1 MYRKLFALG
10 IILLSLTLS
19 AQAQALQDGYD
30 VVVAGG
36 GTGGI
41 AAAIQASRMG
51 MNVLVVESTSMLGGQ
66 ATAAGVSTM
75 DDLSGQMSG
84 IYREFMERVEEY
96 YALRGKA
103 ITTCYW
109 DAQNVAFEPRIGS
122 KILADMAR
130 GEDAPDIIYRSRV
143 VGVGTEDVI
152 AINSDSMTSGKRV
165 NSVIIQTPQGK
176 VNVTCKVLIDA
187 TEYGDVIPL
196 TGAEYRAGNSVSP
209 NINLEAMIQDITWT
223 AIMRKYPG
231 GVPSHLRP
239 KTPLPGY
246 DLAKFNYREYVTK
259 NGGTFT
265 GTYPVD
271 QPVNFATHNA
281 YRGLPNS
288 FLPGNFSSESG
299 QWDECTKTSV
309 NWGND
314 YPGQYMW
321 GKKYGLPVEYLEN
334 QELRARVERD
344 ALIKTLHFVYYV
356 QNELGESW
364 SVDEDEYGELP
375 EAARDLPEEWKEV
388 ARHMPPIPYVRESR
402 RIVGGRTLTSEEL
415 YRNSLSYRN
424 GSRNNEFS
432 NAIAIGRYSLD
443 LHHARADSD
452 MDMDE
457 KEEHMISRSPV
468 GNFQVPLDVLIPRS
482 VDGFIAAEKNIS
494 VSRLTAGAVRLQ
506 PITMM
511 TGQAAGALAALS
523 VLGDVQPREV
533 KAIRVQRVL
542 IDAGVDLS
550 LGKYGDVPGEHKYY
564 GSVQLANLYGLLE
577 PLSYPSGEE
586 LGVFG
591 IDELMTSGDISRLTE
606 KARVTLPALT
616 ENMTRGEAVDIVV
629 KAMEK

>member
-1 MYRKLFALG
+1 MYRKLFA
-10 IILLSLTLS
+10 ISVMLLSFALP

-51 MNVLVVESTSMLGGQ
+51 MNVLVVESTNMLGGQ

-96 YALRGKA
+96 YASRGKA

-109 DAQNVAFEPRIGS
+109 DAQNKAFEPRIGS

-130 GEDAPDIIYRSRV
+130 GEDAPDILYMSRV

-152 AINSDSMTSGKRV
+152 SVSSGSMTSGKRV

-176 VNVTCKVLIDA
+176 VNTACKVLIDA
-187 TEYGDVIPL
+187 TEYGDVIPM

-223 AIMRKYPG
+223 AIMRKYPDG
-231 GVPSHLRP
+231 IPPHLRP

-246 DLAKFNYREYVTK
+246 DLAKFNYMEYVTK
-259 NGGTFT
+259 DGGTFT
-265 GTYPVD
+265 GTYPVG

-281 YRGLPNS
+281 YRGLPDS
-288 FLPGNFSSESG
+288 YLPGNFSSESG

-314 YPGQYMW
+314 YPGQYKW

-334 QELRARVERD
+334 LELRKRLERD

-364 SVDEDEYGELP
+364 SVDEDEYNELP
-375 EAARDLPEEWKEV
+375 EAARDLPAEWQEI
-388 ARHMPPIPYVRESR
+388 ARHMPPMPYVRESR
-402 RIVGGRTLTSEEL
+402 RIVGERTLTSAEL
-415 YRNSLSYRN
+415 YRNSLSYHN
-424 GSRNNEFS
+424 GNSNNEFS
-432 NAIAIGRYSLD
+432 SAIAVGRYSLD

-457 KEEHMISRSPV
+457 KEEYMISHSPV
-468 GNFQVPLDVLIPRS
+468 GNFQVPLEVLIPGS

-494 VSRLTAGAVRLQ
+494 VSRLAAGALRLQ

-523 VLGDVQPREV
+523 VLGDVQVREV
-533 KAIRVQRVL
+533 KAVRVQRVL

-550 LGKYGDVPGEHKYY
+550 LCRYIDVPGEHKYY

-577 PLSYPSGEE
+577 PLSYPTESEDGM
-586 LGVFG
+586 FG
-591 IDELMTSGDISRLTE
+591 IDELMTSGDIARLKE
-606 KARVTLPALT
+606 KVKVSLPVLT
-616 ENMTRGEAVDIVV
+616 ENMTRGEAVDLAV